1 VKISHPIPKFLF
13 PLFIGTVIFFS
24 ACEKEDVEPVKDC
37 PPTQPPPVTTD
48 PTPYFLQVP
57 FIFQRLLP
65 PPVLPEDNPLTV
77 EGVNLGK
84 RLFFEKKLS
93 RNNQLSCA
101 GCHRPEVSFNDEGL
115 ALSRGVS
122 GQLGVRNAMPL
133 FNLVYTMN
141 NGGSGFNWHGSV
153 TSLEEQAFEPVRN
166 PLEMEESWPDVMA
179 KLQADPLYP
188 PLFRAAFGTDIIDS
202 QLVVKAIAQFERTL
216 ISGNSRMDRY
226 VKNQLFEAIPND
238 DILTAQ
244 EKRGLTIYQSEKGDC
259 THCHGNSNL
268 ENPLWTNNDFSNN
281 GLDLQPDSGRAL
293 VTGKSA
299 DIGKFKIPSLRNL
312 VFTAPYMHDG
322 RFNTLE
328 EVVDFYSDSVQANSP
343 NIDPLMKDRGSFN
356 AKLNPQEKADLV
368 AFLKTL
374 TDSSFVNNPDFRP

>member
-1 VKISHPIPKFLF
+1 
-13 PLFIGTVIFFS
+13 
-24 ACEKEDVEPVKDC
+24 
-37 PPTQPPPVTTD
+37 
-48 PTPYFLQVP
+48 
-57 FIFQRLLP
+57 
-65 PPVLPEDNPLTV
+65 
-77 EGVNLGK
+77 
-84 RLFFEKKLS
+84 
-93 RNNQLSCA
+93 
-101 GCHRPEVSFNDEGL
+101 
-115 ALSRGVS
+115 
-122 GQLGVRNAMPL
+122 
-133 FNLVYTMN
+133 
-141 NGGSGFNWHGSV
+141 
-153 TSLEEQAFEPVRN
+153 
-166 PLEMEESWPDVMA
+166 MEESWPDVMA